1 MLSKPHLINASLSC
15 QEITHNGFVKP
26 ALWLQ
31 NFQVRYCPLSSQ
43 DTSGKGIGEGS
54 LLAPKET
61 GSPSPT
67 LCLGRKQA
75 CCGFPSPGN
84 QTLLFNSRVRT
95 GLSGPGIRI
104 LFGSQKGI
112 LSQSRW
118 GGGLEETMRFLL
130 VPPQSPPPLCDLEQ
144 ISNLLG

>member
-84 QTLLFNSRVRT
+84 QTLLFNSWVRT
-95 GLSGPGIRI
+95 GLSGPGIDH
-104 LFGSQKGI
+104 LHDASQ
-112 LSQSRW
+112 LSDLVLPPEPQTHKSSC
-118 GGGLEETMRFLL
+118 LL
-130 VPPQSPPPLCDLEQ
+130 DICIFSERAQHTIES
-144 ISNLLG
+144 